1 MDSAPSWVPSPV
13 LALVDQR
20 AFLASWITPL
30 RTTLAS
36 GKAPATVNVPTCSD
50 LYRQQLW
57 RSFQVLCASNGLGP
71 EGDATFRS
79 PTPSDMR
86 VRLVVVASFAITDED
101 TLASQFLDRLT
112 VNERDLLQSAL
123 HDLLS
128 AA

>member
-1 MDSAPSWVPSPV
+1 
-13 LALVDQR
+13 
-20 AFLASWITPL
+20 
-30 RTTLAS
+30 
-36 GKAPATVNVPTCSD
+36 
-50 LYRQQLW
+50 
-57 RSFQVLCASNGLGP
+57 
-71 EGDATFRS
+71 
-79 PTPSDMR
+79 MR